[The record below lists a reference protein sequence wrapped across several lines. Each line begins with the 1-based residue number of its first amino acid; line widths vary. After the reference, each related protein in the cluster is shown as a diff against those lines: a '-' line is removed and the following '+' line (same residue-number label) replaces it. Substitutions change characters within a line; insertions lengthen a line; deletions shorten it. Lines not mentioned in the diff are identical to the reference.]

1 VQENIPGSPVIVEAN
16 VPEYHWGSRF
26 TIYTGLPGVVGW
38 NWHQRQQRAI
48 TPGEWVFQ
56 RVDEINQFYN
66 TIEAG
71 EARAFLQRYG
81 VQYIIVGQ
89 LERAVYSVEGLEKFS
104 QLNGSLWQQIYLD
117 GQTAVYK
124 VIQ

>member
-1 VQENIPGSPVIVEAN
+1 
-16 VPEYHWGSRF
+16 
-26 TIYTGLPGVVGW
+26 VVGW